1 VHFINNNKEKK
12 MTTEQDGIPVKDS
25 MGAFKGLI
33 LSIAYKLTDVNALAL
48 LEKIQIKEGI
58 NADLAI
64 LLNIQKEKCSQLTH
78 LVDTHD
84 QIIDSLRLQVELLN
98 QRNEHQVEGKNLLFE
113 KNAVQEEA
121 INLLRTVVSGKDKL
135 IDFLNGEITS
145 ANEENEDL
153 QEQLDKTLADRQKII
168 DQAASLKKMI
178 AELRSRPH
186 GLSRKK

>member
-1 VHFINNNKEKK
+1 
-12 MTTEQDGIPVKDS
+12 MTTEQDKIPVKES
-25 MGAFKGLI
+25 MGTFKGLI
-33 LSIAYKLTDVNALAL
+33 LSIAYKLTGVNALAL
-48 LEKIQIKEGI
+48 LKKIQIKEGI

-84 QIIDSLRLQVELLN
+84 QIIDSLRLQVEFLN
-98 QRNEHQVEGKNLLFE
+98 QQNEHQLEGKNLLFE

-121 INLLRTVVSGKDKL
+121 INLLRTVVSEKDKL
-135 IDFLNGEITS
+135 IDFLNKEITS

-153 QEQLDKTLADRQKII
+153 QEQLDKTLSDRQKII

-178 AELRSRPH
+178 AELRSRPP